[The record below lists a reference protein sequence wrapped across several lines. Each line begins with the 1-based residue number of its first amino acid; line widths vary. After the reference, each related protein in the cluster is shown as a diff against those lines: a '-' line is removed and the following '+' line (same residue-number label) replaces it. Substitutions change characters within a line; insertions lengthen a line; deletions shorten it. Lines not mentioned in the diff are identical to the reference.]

1 MRVFR
6 PLAWYGVVS
15 VLAIGYLFPLG
26 WMLVSSVRDPAET
39 TDHLVPRTFRPGNY
53 EEALHFGGDKAP
65 DAPVARR
72 IPFLRQLA
80 NTLVVAL
87 LGVTGMVLSSALAAY
102 GFSRI
107 EWPGRDAFFY
117 VTVATMM
124 IPFAVTMVP
133 LYGLF
138 RRLGWIGTLK
148 PLWAPA
154 WFGGAF
160 NIFLLRQFFI
170 RIPKELSEA
179 ARLDGCSEFDIFLR
193 IILPL
198 SKPALTVVALF
209 HFMFVWNDFFAPLVF
224 LTQPEHFTLT
234 LGLHAFQAAHGGTPW
249 HLMMA
254 ASTLLVTPVLVLYF
268 CTQNLFTRGITMTGS
283 KG

>member
-1 MRVFR
+1 MRATR
-6 PLAWYGVVS
+6 GITWYVLVS
-15 VLAIGYLFPLG
+15 VLAVGYLFPLG
-26 WMLVSSVRDPAET
+26 WMLVSSLRDPRET
-39 TDHLVPRTFRPGNY
+39 TDHLVPRTVRFENY
-53 EEALHFGGDKAP
+53 AEALAFGGDDAP
-65 DAPVARR
+65 DAPLGRR
-72 IPFLRQLA
+72 VPFMRQLV
-80 NTLVVAL
+80 NTLVIAV
-87 LGVTGMVLSSALAAY
+87 LGVTGMVLSSALVAY

-107 EWPGRDAFFY
+107 EWPGRDLFFY

-138 RRLGWIGTLK
+138 RWLGWIGTLK

-170 RIPKELSEA
+170 GIPKELSEA
-179 ARLDGCSEFDIFLR
+179 ARLDGCSEFDIFAR
-193 IILPL
+193 IVLPL
-198 SKPALTVVALF
+198 SKPALAVVALF

-224 LTQPEHFTLT
+224 LTRPEHFTLT
-234 LGLHAFQAAHGGTPW
+234 LGLHSFQAAHGGTPW

-254 ASTLLVTPVLVLYF
+254 ASTLLVAPVLVLYF
-268 CTQNLFTRGITMTGS
+268 CTQKFFTRGIAMTGT